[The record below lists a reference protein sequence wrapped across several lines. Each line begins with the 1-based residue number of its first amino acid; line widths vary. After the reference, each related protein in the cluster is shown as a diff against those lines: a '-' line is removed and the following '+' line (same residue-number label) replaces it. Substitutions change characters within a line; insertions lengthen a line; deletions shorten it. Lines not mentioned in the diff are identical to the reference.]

1 VQQESTFDVY
11 AGADGCPA
19 GWVVVSAAPDGARL
33 ALQEVRV
40 ERDFAALLESTAGCA
55 ALAVDIPIGLSED
68 GRREADYAAR
78 ARIGMR
84 RSSVFPAPPRFALDV
99 PDYAKANALS
109 RSRFGRGLQK
119 QTYNILPKIREAD
132 GCLTPALQ
140 QRVVESH
147 PEVSFWALAGT
158 APLAHAKRTEAGRAL
173 RLRLLET
180 AFGPAARDLKLPR
193 GAAWDDLYD
202 ACVLAWT
209 ASRVVDGTAVHLPA
223 QAQRDARGLRMEIV
237 Y

>member
-1 VQQESTFDVY
+1 MKPALSSDVY

-19 GWVVVSAAPDGARL
+19 GWVVVSATCDGARL
-33 ALQEVRV
+33 ALRDVRV
-40 ERDFAALLESTAGCA
+40 ELDFVALLQTTSACA

-68 GRREADYAAR
+68 GRREADFLAR
-78 ARIGMR
+78 ACIGPR

-99 PDYAKANALS
+99 PDYATANALS
-109 RSRFGRGLQK
+109 RSRFSHGLQK
-119 QTYNILPKIREAD
+119 QTFNILPKIKEAD
-132 GCLTPALQ
+132 ACLTPAMQ

-147 PEVSFWALAGT
+147 PEVSFWALAGRN
-158 APLAHAKRTEAGRAL
+158 PLRYAKRSPEGRAL
-173 RLRLLET
+173 RLRLLQT
-180 AFGPAARDLKLPR
+180 AFGPAMRDLKPPY

-209 ASRVVDGTAVHLPA
+209 ASRVADGTAVHLPSEP
-223 QAQRDARGLRMEIV
+223 QRDARGLRMEMV